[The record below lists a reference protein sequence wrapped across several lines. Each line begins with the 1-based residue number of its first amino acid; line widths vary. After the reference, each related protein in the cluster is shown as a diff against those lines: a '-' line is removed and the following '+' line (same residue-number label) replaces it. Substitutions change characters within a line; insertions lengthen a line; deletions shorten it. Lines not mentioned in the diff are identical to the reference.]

1 MSCFFQVEELEEMAE
16 ASNKLEER
24 YGHVFDCTIV
34 NDSLTDAMT
43 ELLMVASKIEKEPQ
57 WVPVGWGQ

>member
-1 MSCFFQVEELEEMAE
+1 MAE

-24 YGHVFDCTIV
+24 YGHVFDYTIV

>member
-1 MSCFFQVEELEEMAE
+1 MAE